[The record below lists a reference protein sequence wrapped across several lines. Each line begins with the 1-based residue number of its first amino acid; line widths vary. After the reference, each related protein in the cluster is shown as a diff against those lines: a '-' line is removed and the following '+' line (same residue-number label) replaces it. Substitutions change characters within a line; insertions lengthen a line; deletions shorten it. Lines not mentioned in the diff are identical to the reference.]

1 MPGLNTSI
9 QITDRLSPAFR
20 TMTQSINVC
29 LGAFA
34 DMQTAT
40 GQAVNTAAIRAA
52 QAAMNDLNME
62 ASRIDDELRE
72 AATAQHQFNDSVRT
86 GHTAA
91 EGLLGKVKAVVGAY
105 VGMRA
110 VSGVAGLSDE
120 MAQTAARLNLMNDGL
135 QTTAELQEKI
145 YRSAQNSRAAYMD
158 TAAAV
163 SRMGML
169 AKDAFSGNDEL
180 IQFTELMNKNFKV
193 GGAGAQEQAAAMYQ
207 LTQAMASGRLQ
218 GDEYRSIIENAPLLA
233 SAIEDYMV
241 NVQHAQGSM
250 KDWASEGL
258 LTAGVI
264 KAAMFNAADEI
275 NAKFEEIPMTW
286 SDVANSVK
294 NAGVMAFQ
302 PILQQINQIAN
313 NANTQTV
320 VQGIVGGMETIAA
333 AVGPVLNFM
342 VDGAG
347 WVVENWSM
355 IEPLV
360 WGVAGAVGAYAIA
373 QGIANVQAAIANG
386 QGAAYVTLQLAKAA
400 GLAVVALM
408 TGNATLMQTAYNT
421 AVAAFPGIF
430 ILTIIGLV
438 VSALVKWVQSVGGVK
453 IAWAIMVDYV
463 KYGIALL
470 IADISMAN
478 TRIANF
484 CGKIALSFKAMG
496 INMANAVGES
506 KVNILTYLQDLINN
520 SISMINGFIDILNKI
535 PGVSIEAIS
544 WTATF
549 ATDAAMAE
557 ADKKSA
563 RESSFKVAEA
573 AYANE
578 KANRERKSQQLLEKA
593 NYEHAN
599 RRREIEQMRKE
610 ATENKS
616 EKANETAL
624 NYAALTEAN
633 TGKIADSTEISSEDL
648 KYLRDIAERDIIDRT
663 VFRDIKVDL
672 GGVINQVN
680 EMSDLDGIA
689 EYIGESVRR
698 EMLISAEGVH

>member
-40 GQAVNTAAIRAA
+40 GQAVNTDAIRAA
-52 QAAMNDLNME
+52 QVAMNDMNME
-62 ASRIDDELRE
+62 ASRIDDELRK

-91 EGLLGKVKAVVGAY
+91 EELLGKVKAVVGAY

-110 VSGVAGLSDE
+110 VSGVIGLSDE

-145 YRSAQNSRAAYMD
+145 YRSAQNSRASYMD

-180 IQFTELMNKNFKV
+180 IQFTELMNKNLKV
-193 GGAGAQEQAAAMYQ
+193 GGASAQEQASAMYQ

-264 KAAMFNAADEI
+264 KAAMFNAADET

-286 SDVANSVK
+286 SDVANYVK

-320 VQGIVGGMETIAA
+320 VQGIVGGMATIAA
-333 AVGPVLNFM
+333 AVGPVLNLM

-347 WVVENWSM
+347 WVVENWS
-355 IEPLV
+355 IISPIIL
-360 WGVAGAVGAYAIA
+360 
-373 QGIANVQAAIANG
+373 
-386 QGAAYVTLQLAKAA
+386 GAALAFGVYEVATNA
-400 GLAVVALM
+400 SVVAIKIF
-408 TGNATLMQTAYNT
+408 TAAQRGLS
-421 AVAAFPGIF
+421 AVLAMNP
-430 ILTIIGLV
+430 IGLV
-438 VSALVKWVQSVGGVK
+438 VIGV
-453 IAWAIMVDYV
+453 
-463 KYGIALL
+463 IALISAIYAGVAAFNKFTNSSVSATGI
-470 IADISMAN
+470 IAGAFTTLFAHVYN
-478 TRIANF
+478 TWFVPTWNIFASVANF
-484 CGKIALSFKAMG
+484 IGNVFNDPVAAIKVLFYDVSQTVVGYIL
-496 INMANAVGES
+496 NMANAIES
-506 KVNILTYLQDLINN
+506 VI
-520 SISMINGFIDILNKI
+520 NKI
-535 PGVSIEAIS
+535 PGVEVNITAGLDSFYNKIGEAS
-544 WTATF
+544 QKVKDASGWKEYVQTKEYMDYTTAASAGYNFGKGVADKVSEKFNEFKNFGDNLGNYDTAT
-549 ATDAAMAE
+549 
-557 ADKKSA
+557 
-563 RESSFKVAEA
+563 
-573 AYANE
+573 N
-578 KANRERKSQQLLEKA
+578 
-593 NYEHAN
+593 
-599 RRREIEQMRKE
+599 
-610 ATENKS
+610 
-616 EKANETAL
+616 TAVT
-624 NYAALTEAN
+624 AAN

>member
-40 GQAVNTAAIRAA
+40 GQAVNTDAIRAA
-52 QAAMNDLNME
+52 QVAMNDMNME
-62 ASRIDDELRE
+62 TSRIDDELRK

-91 EGLLGKVKAVVGAY
+91 EELLGKVKAVVGAY

-110 VSGVAGLSDE
+110 VSGVIGLSDE

-145 YRSAQNSRAAYMD
+145 YMSAQNSRASYMD

-180 IQFTELMNKNFKV
+180 IQFTELMNKNLKV
-193 GGAGAQEQAAAMYQ
+193 GGASAQEQASAMYQ

-264 KAAMFNAADEI
+264 KAAMFNAADET

-294 NAGVMAFQ
+294 NTGVMAFQ

-313 NANTQTV
+313 NANIQTV
-320 VQGIVGGMETIAA
+320 VQGIVGGMATIAA
-333 AVGPVLNFM
+333 AVGPVLNLM

-347 WVVENWSM
+347 WVVENWS
-355 IEPLV
+355 IISPIIL
-360 WGVAGAVGAYAIA
+360 
-373 QGIANVQAAIANG
+373 
-386 QGAAYVTLQLAKAA
+386 GAALAFGVYEVATNA
-400 GLAVVALM
+400 SVVA
-408 TGNATLMQTAYNT
+408 TKIFTAAQSGLS
-421 AVAAFPGIF
+421 AVLAMNP
-430 ILTIIGLV
+430 IGLV
-438 VSALVKWVQSVGGVK
+438 VIGV
-453 IAWAIMVDYV
+453 
-463 KYGIALL
+463 IALISAIYAGVAAFNKFTNSSVSATGI
-470 IADISMAN
+470 IAGAFTTLFAHVYN
-478 TRIANF
+478 TWFVPTWNIFASVANF
-484 CGKIALSFKAMG
+484 IGNVFNDPVAAIKVLFYDVSQTVVGYIL
-496 INMANAVGES
+496 NMANAIES
-506 KVNILTYLQDLINN
+506 VI
-520 SISMINGFIDILNKI
+520 NKI
-535 PGVSIEAIS
+535 PGVEVNITAGLDSFYNKIGEAS
-544 WTATF
+544 QKVKDASGWKEYVQTKEYMDYTTAASAGYNFGKGVADKVSEKFNEFKNFGDNLGNYDTAT
-549 ATDAAMAE
+549 
-557 ADKKSA
+557 
-563 RESSFKVAEA
+563 
-573 AYANE
+573 N
-578 KANRERKSQQLLEKA
+578 
-593 NYEHAN
+593 
-599 RRREIEQMRKE
+599 
-610 ATENKS
+610 
-616 EKANETAL
+616 TAL
-624 NYAALTEAN
+624 TAAN

-689 EYIGESVRR
+689 AYIGESVRR

>member
-40 GQAVNTAAIRAA
+40 GQAVNTDAIRAA
-52 QAAMNDLNME
+52 QVAMNDMNME
-62 ASRIDDELRE
+62 ASRIDDELRK

-91 EGLLGKVKAVVGAY
+91 EELLGKVKAVVGAY

-110 VSGVAGLSDE
+110 VSGVIGLSDE

-145 YRSAQNSRAAYMD
+145 YRSAQNSRASYMD

-180 IQFTELMNKNFKV
+180 IQFTELMNKNLKV
-193 GGAGAQEQAAAMYQ
+193 GGASAQEQASAMYQ

-264 KAAMFNAADEI
+264 KAAMFNAADET

-286 SDVANSVK
+286 SDVANYVK

-320 VQGIVGGMETIAA
+320 VQGIVGGMATIAA
-333 AVGPVLNFM
+333 AVGPVLNLM

-347 WVVENWSM
+347 WVVENWS
-355 IEPLV
+355 IISPIIL
-360 WGVAGAVGAYAIA
+360 
-373 QGIANVQAAIANG
+373 
-386 QGAAYVTLQLAKAA
+386 GAALAFGVYEVATNA
-400 GLAVVALM
+400 SVVAIKIF
-408 TGNATLMQTAYNT
+408 TAAQRGLS
-421 AVAAFPGIF
+421 AVLAMNP
-430 ILTIIGLV
+430 IGLV
-438 VSALVKWVQSVGGVK
+438 VIGV
-453 IAWAIMVDYV
+453 
-463 KYGIALL
+463 IALTSAIYAVVAAFNKFTNSSVSATGI
-470 IADISMAN
+470 IAGAFTTLFAHVYN
-478 TRIANF
+478 TWFVPTWNIFASVANF
-484 CGKIALSFKAMG
+484 IGNVFNDPVAAIKVLFYDVAQTVVGYIL
-496 INMANAVGES
+496 NMANAIES
-506 KVNILTYLQDLINN
+506 VI
-520 SISMINGFIDILNKI
+520 NKI
-535 PGVSIEAIS
+535 PGVEVNITAGLDSFYNKIGEAS
-544 WTATF
+544 QKVKDASGWKEYVQTKEYMDYTTAASAGYNF
-549 ATDAAMAE
+549 GKGV
-557 ADKKSA
+557 ADK
-563 RESSFKVAEA
+563 V
-573 AYANE
+573 
-578 KANRERKSQQLLEKA
+578 
-593 NYEHAN
+593 
-599 RRREIEQMRKE
+599 
-610 ATENKS
+610 S
-616 EKANETAL
+616 EKFN
-624 NYAALTEAN
+624 
-633 TGKIADSTEISSEDL
+633 
-648 KYLRDIAERDIIDRT
+648 
-663 VFRDIKVDL
+663 
-672 GGVINQVN
+672 
-680 EMSDLDGIA
+680 
-689 EYIGESVRR
+689 
-698 EMLISAEGVH
+698 